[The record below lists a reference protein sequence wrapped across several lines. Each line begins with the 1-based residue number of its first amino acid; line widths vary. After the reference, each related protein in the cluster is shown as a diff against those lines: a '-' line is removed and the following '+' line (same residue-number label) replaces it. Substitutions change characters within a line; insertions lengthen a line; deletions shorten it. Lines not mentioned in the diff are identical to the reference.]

1 MKKITLYIL
10 ITLFA
15 LFFESYSVSAQTTLN
30 PGDIAITG
38 FNSDNPDEFSFVLL
52 VDVLATTEIR
62 FTDNG
67 WQASGSFR
75 TNEGVLVWTA
85 TTDLSCGTEIIV
97 TDSAPF
103 SASAGSITDDN
114 NFALATNGDQIL
126 AYQGTDAAP
135 SFVYAVHF
143 DSTPWGDATTAQTT
157 ALPTGLTDGTDAVDL
172 GETDNGFH
180 NCNVTAGTSQILAD
194 VTNPSSWTLSNTIV
208 TLGSCTYSC
217 LLCAS
222 TTTWDGTVWDNGAPT
237 ITAEAIINGNYDTTA
252 SGSFSACSLT
262 VNTGFTL
269 TVSNGTFIEVQN
281 DIVADGDITV
291 TTEGSVVQV
300 DDAATTT
307 ANGTITVQ
315 KNTSV
320 LTGPLEYTYWGSP
333 VIGETVENSFANVPG
348 SRRFI
353 FNAANFVDVLD
364 EVNNTGTFVP
374 GQDDIDDDGNAW
386 QLTSGVMTPGI
397 GYATTGSPIGFFPAS
412 QQFTFQ
418 GAFNNGVILSAITNA
433 SGGTYNDWNFLGN
446 PYPSAIDA
454 ATFFT
459 VNAGIVD
466 NIYLWSQATALDANA
481 SGNDG
486 QNFSGADYAVIS
498 VSGINTAGASG
509 IIPNSFVPSGQGF
522 FVEALTGG
530 NVTFNNSMRVTGDND
545 QFFRSPSASSST
557 NREALWLN
565 LTSDNGVF
573 SQIAVAHIDGAT
585 DGNDG
590 SSFDVKR
597 NASSANFA
605 KLYST
610 ITDSNDEFVIQGKSV
625 SSLGLDEVIE
635 LGFNT
640 TIESPTIYTIAIA
653 QFEGVFYSA
662 NDIYLKDNLLSTL
675 HNLKDSD
682 YSFTSEVGSFTDR
695 FEIVFNPQ
703 ALSIDNVNLDP
714 NSLTINELNNGNVK
728 FSIKG
733 NAHTIQNVEII
744 DLLGRVIYNLHG
756 SSSSEVYNLSKLSK
770 AAYIAKVQL
779 SNGQIITKKAIKRF

>member
-1 MKKITLYIL
+1 MKKT
-10 ITLFA
+10 TPLFKYVIISA
-15 LFFESYSVSAQTTLN
+15 L
-30 PGDIAITG
+30 
-38 FNSDNPDEFSFVLL
+38 
-52 VDVLATTEIR
+52 
-62 FTDNG
+62 
-67 WQASGSFR
+67 
-75 TNEGVLVWTA
+75 VLVSFSTMGQSIFNN
-85 TTDLSCGTEIIV
+85 DI
-97 TDSAPF
+97 TDSNP
-103 SASAGSITDDN
+103 STDDPY
-114 NFALATNGDQIL
+114 TNGQVVNANITVSGIGRGPGINGNNGANRYNARTWDL
-126 AYQGTDAAP
+126 AALDLDDYFEFIITPNASYEIDFV
-135 SFVYAVHF
+135 SFVYTGQRSGTGPVNMAVRSSVDGF
-143 DSTPWGDATTAQTT
+143 TADIGTPAIGGATIDLSAAAYQDITTAITFRVY
-157 ALPTGLTDGTDAVDL
+157 AWGGSNINGTFSINDF
-172 GETDNGFH
+172 TFNGTV
-180 NCNVTAGTSQILAD
+180 NSTCST
-194 VTNPSSWTLSNTIV
+194 
-208 TLGSCTYSC
+208 
-217 LLCAS
+217 

-269 TVSNGTFIEVQN
+269 TVSNDTFIQVQN

-291 TTEGSVVQV
+291 TTRGSVVQV

-348 SRRFI
+348 SRRFT

-386 QLTSGVMTPGI
+386 QAASGVMAPGV

-418 GAFNNGVILSAITNA
+418 GAFNNGVIQSTITNA

-466 NIYLWSQATALDANA
+466 NVYLWSQATPLDANA

-509 IIPNSFVPSGQGF
+509 IIPNSFIPSGQGF
-522 FVEALTGG
+522 FVEALSGT

-545 QFFRSPSASSST
+545 QFFRSPSSPSTT

-573 SQIAVAHIDGAT
+573 SQIAVAHIEGAT

-590 SSFDVKR
+590 TSFDVKR

-605 KLYST
+605 KIYST
-610 ITDSNDEFVIQGKSV
+610 IENSNDEYVIQGKNV
-625 SSLGLDEVIE
+625 SSLNLDEVIP

-640 TIESPTIYTIAIA
+640 AIESPTIYTISIA
-653 QFEGVFYSA
+653 QFEGDFYNA
-662 NDIYLKDNLLSTL
+662 NNIYLKDNLISTL

-682 YSFTSEVGSFTDR
+682 YSFTSEVGDFTDR
-695 FEIVFNPQ
+695 FEIVFDAQ
-703 ALSIDNVNLDP
+703 ALSIGDADLDP
-714 NSLTINELNNGNVK
+714 NSLTINELNNGDVK
-728 FSIKG
+728 FSLKG
-733 NAHTIQNVEII
+733 SAHTIQSVQII
-744 DLLGRVIYNLHG
+744 DLLGRVVYNLNG
-756 SSSSEVYNLSKLSK
+756 SSSTEVYNLSKLSK
-770 AAYIAKVQL
+770 AAYIARVQL
-779 SNGQIITKKAIKRF
+779 SNGQTITKKAIKRL